1 MALREYG
8 ASSYGDRIADLYDS
22 WYTDEPDTA
31 GTVEAL
37 ARLAGPGPVLEL
49 GIGTGRIAIPLVER
63 GIEVHGIELSVP
75 MVERLRQKR
84 VGRAIPV
91 TIGDFGE
98 VAVEGRY
105 SLVFC
110 VFSTLFCLPDQ
121 EAQVRCFANVAAHLQ
136 PGGLF
141 VTETIAPDLARFDRR
156 QSVRIGEASADHV
169 VLVATK
175 VDPAAQTLVMHRVML
190 SDGGVRVVP
199 GVVRYAWPSELDL
212 MARMAGLR
220 LRQRTQTWRGEP
232 FTRKS
237 TNHVSVYEPDP
248 GAR

>member
-1 MALREYG
+1 MALHEY
-8 ASSYGDRIADLYDS
+8 APSTYGDRIADLYDS
-22 WYTDEPDTA
+22 WYGDEPDTA

-63 GIEVHGIELSVP
+63 GIEVHGIELSAP

-84 VGRAIPV
+84 LGRDIPV
-91 TIGDFGE
+91 TMGDFGD
-98 VAVEGRY
+98 VDVEGRY

-121 EAQVRCFANVAAHLQ
+121 ASQVRCFANVAARLQ

-156 QSVRIGEASADHV
+156 QSLRIGEASADHV

-199 GVVRYAWPSELDL
+199 GVVRYAWPSEMDL
-212 MARMAGLR
+212 MARLAGLR
-220 LRQRTQTWRGEP
+220 LRRRTQTWRGDP

-237 TNHVSVYEPDP
+237 ANHVSVYELDP
-248 GAR
+248 GAS